1 MYTGLSVHILH
12 MGCGALCMTSHTCI
26 QVSQYATYTQVV
38 GLSVHGL
45 HTCIKPV
52 CVQLTNSMQVLR
64 MAQGRILVG
73 VKNLERN
80 WFSLFLCFCYSFF
93 VVLRMEPWP
102 SAWWASTL
110 LRVSP
115 SVASLSYWH
124 TLPLQLLAPPGFPS
138 LQTACTAACLHL
150 FSPAEPFPCWDLSLL
165 LDQKW
170 PTCA

>member
-12 MGCGALCMTSHTCI
+12 MGCGALCMTSHICI
-26 QVSQYATYTQVV
+26 QVSQYATYTQDI

-45 HTCIKPV
+45 HTCIRPV
-52 CVQLTNSMQVLR
+52 CVQLTNSMQGLR

-115 SVASLSYWH
+115 SVASLSYGAH
-124 TLPLQLLAPPGFPS
+124 SSLATPSTPRIPQPPD
-138 LQTACTAACLHL
+138 CLHSSL
-150 FSPAEPFPCWDLSLL
+150 PASVLPCRTISMLRSLPSP
-165 LDQKW
+165 
-170 PTCA
+170 

>member
-1 MYTGLSVHILH
+1 MSVHAWGVLRAQLAHMYTGLSVHILH

-93 VVLRMEPWP
+93 VVLRMEPR
-102 SAWWASTL
+102 AL
-110 LRVSP
+110 
-115 SVASLSYWH
+115 Y
-124 TLPLQLLAPPGFPS
+124 
-138 LQTACTAACLHL
+138 
-150 FSPAEPFPCWDLSLL
+150 L
-165 LDQKW
+165 LDKCFKSQLYLIFSGDYLEKMAL
-170 PTCA
+170 TRMTIKFYMVCNFFIFFLH